1 MTFCYQ
7 EALKGLVLNGCNIFA
22 CGEIYASRKTSLIID
37 KIYFAEN
44 FLIKERSFFVE
55 NAFDLGLVENVLDL
69 EKLPQ
74 SRKNN
79 RFEPSEKKYIFQI
92 YSKKLTR
99 LLFCGRQKYS

>member
-7 EALKGLVLNGCNIFA
+7 EALKGLVLNGYNISA
-22 CGEIYASRKTSLIID
+22 CGKIYASRKTSLIIE

-69 EKLPQ
+69 EKLP
-74 SRKNN
+74 
-79 RFEPSEKKYIFQI
+79 
-92 YSKKLTR
+92 
-99 LLFCGRQKYS
+99 